1 MSAAQPSTDALAVR
15 AWFSSLY
22 EYLLIVAPVGIYVGL
37 EALHSEDA
45 GILASTPEWAIATIF
60 LAFQGNA
67 LHRHHMRLAGRMAS
81 GGLIAFFTLGVTVVA
96 VINAYRDMQHPT
108 TASLYVRQGLL
119 VVTSVIFFVLVW
131 SAKLEHYKNSRRF
144 HV

>member
-1 MSAAQPSTDALAVR
+1 VSAAQPSTEALAIR
-15 AWFSSLY
+15 ALFGALY

-37 EALHSEDA
+37 EALHSADA
-45 GILASTPEWAIATIF
+45 AVLASTPEWAIATIF

-67 LHRHHMRLAGRMAS
+67 LHKHHMRLAGRTAS

-96 VINAYRDMQHPT
+96 AVNAYRYMEHPT
-108 TASLYVRQGLL
+108 TASLFVRQGLL
-119 VVTSVIFFVLVW
+119 LVTSVVFFVLVW
-131 SAKLEHYKNSRRF
+131 SAKLEHYKHSRNS